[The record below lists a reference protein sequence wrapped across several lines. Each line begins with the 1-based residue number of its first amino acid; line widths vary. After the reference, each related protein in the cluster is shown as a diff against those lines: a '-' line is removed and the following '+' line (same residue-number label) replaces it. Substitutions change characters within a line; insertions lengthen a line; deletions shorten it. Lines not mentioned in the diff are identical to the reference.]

1 MSDPNLPLEGIRVVE
16 LGVWVAGP
24 AAGAML
30 ADWGADVIKVEPPSG
45 DPQRGVFRAL
55 GLKEGRVPPFEQDNR
70 GKRSLVLDLTDPANE
85 ATMMALLE
93 SADVLITN
101 MRPSALENLG
111 LDSERIRARF
121 PRLIY
126 GRLTGYGAEGPDANR
141 AGYDVGAFWSRAGV
155 PTRIVPPD
163 EPPPNIPP
171 GFGDHMTAVA
181 LVAGIM
187 AALFQRERS
196 GEGQLVDTSLLR
208 TGIYGLSADFLMQM
222 HFGKLQPRTK
232 REETAAPLVNCYRTA
247 DDKWVWLLAVEST
260 RHWPKLLAALGRED
274 LGEKEEF
281 ADATA
286 RYHNRRTLIPE
297 LDAAMRTLP
306 RAELTRRFDE
316 HDVWW
321 APVQTVDEVLEDPQ
335 AQAAGAFISIEGSGD
350 DDPIGG
356 VATPVSFGGQTS
368 SLQAAAPALGEHT
381 EQIIASLLEKASE
394 KKAS

>member
-1 MSDPNLPLEGIRVVE
+1 MSDPALPLDGIRVVE

-30 ADWGADVIKVEPPSG
+30 ADWGADVIKVEPPTG

-70 GKRSLVLDLTDPANE
+70 GKRSVVLDLTDPAN
-85 ATMMALLE
+85 APTMTALLA
-93 SADVLITN
+93 SADILVTN
-101 MRPSALENLG
+101 MRPAALEKLG
-111 LDSERIRARF
+111 LDAESIRARF

-126 GRLTGYGAEGPDANR
+126 GRLTGYGAQGPDVNR

-155 PTRIVPPD
+155 PTRVVPPD

-187 AALFQRERS
+187 AALFQRERT

-222 HFGKLQPRTK
+222 YFGKLQPRTR

-260 RHWPKLLAALGRED
+260 RHWPKLLAALERED
-274 LGEKEEF
+274 LGKREEF
-281 ADATA
+281 ADASG
-286 RYHNRRTLIPE
+286 RYRNRRTLIPE
-297 LDAAMRTLP
+297 LDAVMRTMT
-306 RAELTRRFDE
+306 REELTRRFDE
-316 HDVWW
+316 NDVWW
-321 APVQTVDEVLEDPQ
+321 APVQTVDEVIADPQ
-335 AQAAGAFISIEGSGD
+335 AQAAGAFVQIDGSGNEA
-350 DDPIGG
+350 PIDA
-356 VATPVSFGGQTS
+356 VATPVTFGGH
-368 SLQAAAPALGEHT
+368 APSMHSPAPELGEHT
-381 EQIIASLLEKASE
+381 DEIIASLLENAE
-394 KKAS
+394 KQKG